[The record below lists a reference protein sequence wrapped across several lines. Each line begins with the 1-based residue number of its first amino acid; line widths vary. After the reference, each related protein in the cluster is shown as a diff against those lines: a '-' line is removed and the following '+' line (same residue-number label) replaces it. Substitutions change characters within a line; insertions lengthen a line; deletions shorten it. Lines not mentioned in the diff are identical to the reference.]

1 MTISTLTFQTNALA
15 QMEALQSALTQTQ
28 TELSSGSKLPS
39 AAANPAAMEQVNQL
53 NLTLAASRQ
62 YVSNGT
68 AASANLQL
76 EQSAL
81 TSATNTLQSA
91 RDLAV
96 EANNSA
102 LSLADRHDIAT
113 QLEQLQQA
121 LLGAANST
129 DPAGNY
135 LFAGTASGTQPF
147 ARSGGSVSYQGDSQ
161 VNQVQIAPDQS
172 ISAGD
177 AGNAV
182 FMNILAGNGTFTTAA
197 AAANSGSGSIDTGS
211 VTNAA
216 AWVPDTY
223 TIAFTSPTQYQVTNS
238 GGTVVAS
245 GTYTS
250 GSGSG
255 SAIAFDGIQVAV
267 SGAPAAG
274 DQFTVAPAG
283 KASVFSTIANLIT
296 TLTSGSLSSAQV
308 TTQIGT
314 AIQQI
319 DNALNG
325 FGYVQ
330 ASVGGRLNAVTAAA
344 NGAQTTQTQLQGAV
358 SQLASTDYAAAV
370 TQLSTQELALQA
382 AQQSYASIAKL
393 SLFNYIP

>member
-15 QMEALQSALTQTQ
+15 EMEALQTALTQTQ
-28 TELSSGSKLPS
+28 AELSTGSKLPN
-39 AAANPAAMEQVNQL
+39 AAANPAATEQVNQL
-53 NLTLAASRQ
+53 NMTLAASQQ

-76 EQSAL
+76 EQNAL

-102 LSLADRHDIAT
+102 LSLADRQDIAT
-113 QLEQLQQA
+113 QLQQLQQA

-147 ARSGGSVSYQGDSQ
+147 AQTGGSVSYQGDSQ

-182 FMNILAGNGTFTTAA
+182 FMNIPAGNGTFTTAA
-197 AAANSGSGSIDTGS
+197 AAANTGSGSIGAGS
-211 VTNAA
+211 VTSAA
-216 AWVPDTY
+216 AWIPDTY
-223 TIAFTSPTQYQVTNS
+223 TIAFSSPTQYQVTNS

-245 GTYTS
+245 GTYS
-250 GSGSG
+250 GG
-255 SAIAFDGIQVAV
+255 SAIAFNGIQVTV

-283 KASVFSTIANLIT
+283 KASVFSTIANLIA
-296 TLTSGSLSSAQV
+296 TLNSSSLNSAQV

-314 AIQQI
+314 ALQQI
-319 DNALNG
+319 DNALSG
-325 FGYVQ
+325 FGYAQ
-330 ASVGGRLNAVTAAA
+330 ASVGGRLNAVTTAA
-344 NGAQTTQTQLQGAV
+344 NSAQATQTQLQGTV
-358 SQLASTDYAAAV
+358 SQLSSTDYAAAV

>member
-1 MTISTLTFQTNALA
+1 MTISTLTFHTNALA
-15 QMEALQSALTQTQ
+15 EMEALQTALTQTQ
-28 TELSSGSKLPS
+28 TELSTGSKLPN

-53 NLTLAASRQ
+53 NMTLSASQQ

-102 LSLADRHDIAT
+102 LSLADRQDLAT
-113 QLEQLQQA
+113 QLQQLQNA

-147 ARSGGSVSYQGDSQ
+147 ALTGAAVSYQGDSQ

-177 AGNAV
+177 SGNAV
-182 FMNILAGNGTFTTAA
+182 FMNIPAGNGTFTTGAA
-197 AAANSGSGSIDTGS
+197 TANTGSGSIDAGS

-238 GGTVVAS
+238 GGTLVAS

-250 GSGSG
+250 GT
-255 SAIAFDGIQVAV
+255 AITFNGIETTI

-283 KASVFSTIANLIT
+283 KASVFSTIANLIA
-296 TLTSGSLSSAQV
+296 TLNSSSLSSAQV
-308 TTQIGT
+308 TTKIGT

-319 DNALNG
+319 DNALSG
-325 FGYVQ
+325 LGYVQ
-330 ASVGGRLNAVTAAA
+330 ASVGGRLNAVTTSASAA
-344 NGAQTTQTQLQGAV
+344 QSTQTQLQGTV
-358 SQLASTDYAAAV
+358 STLSDTDYAAAV

>member
-15 QMEALQSALTQTQ
+15 EMEALQSALTQTQ
-28 TELSSGSKLPS
+28 TQLSTGSKLPN
-39 AAANPAAMEQVNQL
+39 AAANPAATEQVNQL
-53 NLTLAASRQ
+53 NMALAASQQ

-68 AASANLQL
+68 AATSNLQL
-76 EQSAL
+76 SQSAL

-102 LSLADRHDIAT
+102 LSLSDRQDLAT
-113 QLEQLQQA
+113 QLQQLQQA

-147 ARSGGSVSYQGDSQ
+147 AQTGASVSYQGDGQ
-161 VNQVQIAPDQS
+161 VNQVQIGPDQS

-177 AGNAV
+177 SGDAV
-182 FMNILAGNGTFTTAA
+182 FMNIPAGNGTFTTAA
-197 AAANSGSGSIDTGS
+197 TGANTGSGSIDTGS

-245 GTYTS
+245 GAYS
-250 GSGSG
+250 SG
-255 SAIAFDGIQVAV
+255 SAIAFDGVQVTV
-267 SGAPAAG
+267 SGAPASG

-283 KASVFSTIANLIT
+283 KASVFSTLSNLIT
-296 TLTSGSLSSAQV
+296 TLNSSSLSSGQL
-308 TTQIGT
+308 TTRIGT

-319 DNALNG
+319 DNALTG

-330 ASVGGRLNAVTAAA
+330 ASVGGRLNAITTAA
-344 NGAQTTQTQLQGAV
+344 NGAQTTQTQLQGTI
-358 SQLASTDYAAAV
+358 STLSSTDYAAAA
-370 TQLSTQELALQA
+370 TQLSTEELALQA

-393 SLFNYIP
+393 SLFNYLG

>member
-15 QMEALQSALTQTQ
+15 EMEALQTALTQTQ
-28 TELSSGSKLPS
+28 TELSTGSKLPN

-53 NLTLAASRQ
+53 NMTLSASQQ

-81 TSATNTLQSA
+81 TSATNALQSA

-102 LSLADRHDIAT
+102 LSLADRQDIAT
-113 QLEQLQQA
+113 QLEQLQNA

-135 LFAGTASGTQPF
+135 LFAGTASATQPF
-147 ARSGGSVSYQGDSQ
+147 AQSGGSVSYQGDSQ
-161 VNQVQIAPDQS
+161 VNQVQIGPDQS

-182 FMNILAGNGTFTTAA
+182 FMNTPAGNGTFSTAA
-197 AAANSGSGSIDTGS
+197 AGANTGSGSIDTGS

-223 TIAFTSPTQYQVTNS
+223 TISFTSPSQYQVTNS
-238 GGTVVAS
+238 AGTVVTT

-250 GSGSG
+250 GN
-255 SAIAFDGIQVAV
+255 AIAFNGVQVAV
-267 SGAPAAG
+267 SGAPATG

-283 KASVFSTIANLIT
+283 KASVFSTLSNLIAT
-296 TLTSGSLSSAQV
+296 LNSSSLTSGQITTKVGSAL
-308 TTQIGT
+308 
-314 AIQQI
+314 QQI
-319 DNALNG
+319 DNALSG
-325 FGYVQ
+325 FGYAQ
-330 ASVGGRLNAVTAAA
+330 ASVGGRLNAVTTAA
-344 NGAQTTQTQLQGAV
+344 NAAQTTQTELQGA
-358 SQLASTDYAAAV
+358 ASKLSDTDYAAAV
-370 TQLSTQELALQA
+370 TRLSTQELALQA
-382 AQQSYASIAKL
+382 AQQSYASIARL
-393 SLFNYIP
+393 SLFNYLK

>member
-15 QMEALQSALTQTQ
+15 EMEALQTALTHTQ
-28 TELSSGSKLPS
+28 TELSTGSKLPN
-39 AAANPAAMEQVNQL
+39 AAADPAAMEQVNQL
-53 NLTLAASRQ
+53 NMTLAASQQ

-81 TSATNTLQSA
+81 TTATNALQSA

-102 LSLADRHDIAT
+102 LSLADRQDIAT
-113 QLEQLQQA
+113 QLQQLQNA

-147 ARSGGSVSYQGDSQ
+147 AQTGSAVSYQGGSQ

-177 AGNAV
+177 AGNTV
-182 FMNILAGNGTFTTAA
+182 FMNIPAGNGTFSTGAA
-197 AAANSGSGSIDTGS
+197 GANTGSGSIDTGS
-211 VTNAA
+211 VINAT
-216 AWVPDTY
+216 AWVPDSY

-245 GTYTS
+245 GNYA
-250 GSGSG
+250 SG
-255 SAIAFDGIQVAV
+255 SAIAFAGIKVTV

-283 KASVFSTIANLIT
+283 KASVFSTIANLIA
-296 TLTSGSLSSAQV
+296 TLNSTSLSSGQV

-314 AIQQI
+314 ALRQI
-319 DNALNG
+319 DNALSG

-344 NGAQTTQTQLQGAV
+344 NSAQTTQTELQGTV
-358 SQLASTDYAAAV
+358 SQLSSTDYAAAV

-393 SLFNYIP
+393 SLFNYIS

>member
-15 QMEALQSALTQTQ
+15 EMEALETALTQTQ
-28 TELSSGSKLPS
+28 TELSTGSKLPN
-39 AAANPAAMEQVNQL
+39 AAADPAAMEQVNQL
-53 NLTLAASRQ
+53 NMTLSASQQ

-68 AASANLQL
+68 SATANLQL

-81 TSATNTLQSA
+81 TSATNALQSA

-102 LSLADRHDIAT
+102 LSLTDRQDIAT
-113 QLEQLQQA
+113 QLQQLQNA

-129 DPAGNY
+129 DPSGNY
-135 LFAGTASGTQPF
+135 LFAGTASSTQPF
-147 ARSGGSVSYQGDSQ
+147 AQTGSSVSYLGDSQ
-161 VNQVQIAPDQS
+161 VNQLQIAADQS
-172 ISAGD
+172 VSAGD
-177 AGNAV
+177 AGDSV
-182 FMNILAGNGTFTTAA
+182 FMNIPAGNGTFTTAA
-197 AAANSGSGSIDTGS
+197 AAANTGNASIDTGS

-238 GGTVVAS
+238 AGTVVAAGAYSS
-245 GTYTS
+245 GQ
-250 GSGSG
+250 
-255 SAIAFDGIQVAV
+255 AIAFNGIETTI
-267 SGAPAAG
+267 SGTPAGG

-283 KASVFSTIANLIT
+283 KASVFSTISGLIT
-296 TLTSGSLSSAQV
+296 TLNSSTLSSAQI

-314 AIQQI
+314 AIQQV

-325 FGYVQ
+325 FDNVQ
-330 ASVGGRLNAVTAAA
+330 ASVGGRLNAISTAA
-344 NGAQTTQTQLQGAV
+344 NGAQTTQTQLQG
-358 SQLASTDYAAAV
+358 SISTLSDTDYAAAV

-382 AQQSYASIAKL
+382 AQESYASIAKL
-393 SLFNYIP
+393 SLFNYVN

>member
-1 MTISTLTFQTNALA
+1 MTISTLTFRTNALA
-15 QMEALQSALTQTQ
+15 EMEALQTALTQTQ
-28 TELSSGSKLPS
+28 TELSSGSKLPN
-39 AAANPAAMEQVNQL
+39 AAADPAAMEQVNQL
-53 NLTLAASRQ
+53 NMALSASQQ
-62 YVSNGT
+62 YVSNGN
-68 AASANLQL
+68 AATSNLQL

-102 LSLADRHDIAT
+102 LSLADRQDIAT
-113 QLEQLQQA
+113 QLQQLQQA

-135 LFAGTASGTQPF
+135 LFAGTASATQPF
-147 ARSGGSVSYQGDSQ
+147 AQSGGSVSYQGDGQ

-177 AGNAV
+177 AGSAV
-182 FMNILAGNGTFTTAA
+182 FMNIPAGNGTFTTTA
-197 AAANSGSGSIDTGS
+197 AAANTGSGSIGTGS

-238 GGTVVAS
+238 GGAVVAS

-250 GSGSG
+250 GS
-255 SAIAFDGIQVAV
+255 AIAFNGIQVTV

-274 DQFTVAPAG
+274 DQFAVAPAG
-283 KASVFSTIANLIT
+283 KASVFSTISNLIAT
-296 TLTSGSLSSAQV
+296 LNSSSLTSAQI
-308 TTQIGT
+308 TTQIGG

-319 DNALNG
+319 DNALSG

-330 ASVGGRLNAVTAAA
+330 ASVGGRLNAVTTASNAA
-344 NGAQTTQTQLQGAV
+344 QSTQTQLQGTV
-358 SQLASTDYAAAV
+358 STLSSTDYAAAV

>member
-15 QMEALQSALTQTQ
+15 EMEALQTALTQTQ
-28 TELSSGSKLPS
+28 TELSTGSKLPN
-39 AAANPAAMEQVNQL
+39 AAADPAAMEQVNQL
-53 NLTLAASRQ
+53 NMTLAASQQ

-81 TSATNTLQSA
+81 TTATNALQSA

-102 LSLADRHDIAT
+102 LSLADRQDIAT
-113 QLEQLQQA
+113 QLQQLQNA

-147 ARSGGSVSYQGDSQ
+147 AQTGSAVSYQGGSQ

-177 AGNAV
+177 AGNTV
-182 FMNILAGNGTFTTAA
+182 FMNIPAGNGTFSTGAA
-197 AAANSGSGSIDTGS
+197 GANTGSGSIDTGS
-211 VTNAA
+211 VINAT
-216 AWVPDTY
+216 AWVPDSY

-245 GTYTS
+245 GNYA
-250 GSGSG
+250 SG
-255 SAIAFDGIQVAV
+255 SAIAFAGIKVTV

-296 TLTSGSLSSAQV
+296 TLNSTSLSSGQV

-314 AIQQI
+314 ALRQI
-319 DNALNG
+319 DNALSG

-344 NGAQTTQTQLQGAV
+344 NSAQTTQTELQGTV
-358 SQLASTDYAAAV
+358 SQLSSTDYAAAV

-393 SLFNYIP
+393 SLFNYIS

>member
-15 QMEALQSALTQTQ
+15 EMEALQTALTQTQ
-28 TELSSGSKLPS
+28 TELSTGSKLPN
-39 AAANPAAMEQVNQL
+39 AAADPAAMEQVNQL
-53 NLTLAASRQ
+53 ELTLAASQQ

-102 LSLADRHDIAT
+102 LSVADRQDIAT
-113 QLEQLQQA
+113 QLQQLQNA

-147 ARSGGSVSYQGDSQ
+147 AQTGTSVSYQGDSQ

-177 AGNAV
+177 SGDAV
-182 FMNILAGNGTFTTAA
+182 FMNIPAGNGTFITSA
-197 AAANSGSGSIDTGS
+197 AAANTGSGSIDAGS

-238 GGTVVAS
+238 GGTLVAS

-250 GSGSG
+250 GT
-255 SAIAFDGIQVAV
+255 AITFNGIETTI

-283 KASVFSTIANLIT
+283 KASVFSTIANLIA
-296 TLTSGSLSSAQV
+296 TLNSSSLSSAQV
-308 TTQIGT
+308 TTKIGT

-319 DNALNG
+319 DNALSG
-325 FGYVQ
+325 LGYVQ
-330 ASVGGRLNAVTAAA
+330 ASVGGRLNAVTTSA
-344 NGAQTTQTQLQGAV
+344 NQAQTTQTQLQGTV
-358 SQLASTDYAAAV
+358 STLSDTDYAAAV

-393 SLFNYIP
+393 SLFNYIS

>member
-15 QMEALQSALTQTQ
+15 EMEALQTALTQTQ
-28 TELSSGSKLPS
+28 TELSTGSKLPN
-39 AAANPAAMEQVNQL
+39 AAADPAAMEQVNQL
-53 NLTLAASRQ
+53 ELTLAASQQ

-102 LSLADRHDIAT
+102 LSVADRQDIAT
-113 QLEQLQQA
+113 QLQQLQNA

-147 ARSGGSVSYQGDSQ
+147 AQTGTSVSYQGDSQ

-177 AGNAV
+177 SGDTV
-182 FMNILAGNGTFTTAA
+182 FMNIPAGNGTFITSA
-197 AAANSGSGSIDTGS
+197 AAANTGSGSIDAGS

-238 GGTVVAS
+238 GGTLVAS

-250 GSGSG
+250 GT
-255 SAIAFDGIQVAV
+255 AITFNGIETTI

-283 KASVFSTIANLIT
+283 KASVFSTIANLIA
-296 TLTSGSLSSAQV
+296 TLNSSSLSSAQV
-308 TTQIGT
+308 TTKIGT

-319 DNALNG
+319 DNALSG
-325 FGYVQ
+325 LGYVQ
-330 ASVGGRLNAVTAAA
+330 ASVGGRLNAVTTSA
-344 NGAQTTQTQLQGAV
+344 NQAQTTQTQLQGTV
-358 SQLASTDYAAAV
+358 STLSDTDYAAAV

-393 SLFNYIP
+393 SLFNYIS